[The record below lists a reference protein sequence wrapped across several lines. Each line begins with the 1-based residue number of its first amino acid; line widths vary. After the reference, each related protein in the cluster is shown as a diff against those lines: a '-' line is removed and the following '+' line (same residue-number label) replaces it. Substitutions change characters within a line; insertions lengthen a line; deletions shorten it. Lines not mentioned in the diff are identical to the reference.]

1 MQDCTIITSKTYNK
15 LKGDVIMEKTENV
28 FIRVEPQIKEQA
40 EAILK
45 ELGISMSNAVGMFL
59 RQLVLNK
66 GLPFEVKL
74 PANRPL
80 AFGSLSEQEF
90 NTIMEEGMQ
99 EYSNEN
105 IQTVKE
111 VRTQAK
117 LDMTPLK

>member
-1 MQDCTIITSKTYNK
+1 
-15 LKGDVIMEKTENV
+15 
-28 FIRVEPQIKEQA
+28 
-40 EAILK
+40 
-45 ELGISMSNAVGMFL
+45 MSNAVGMFL
-59 RQLVLNK
+59 HQVVLNK

>member
-74 PANRPL
+74 PADKPL
-80 AFGSLSEQEF
+80 DLNSLSEQEF
-90 NTIMEEGMQ
+90 NTIMENGMQ
-99 EYSNEN
+99 EYSNGN
-105 IQTVKE
+105 VQTTKE
-111 VRTQAK
+111 VKKQAK
-117 LDMTPLK
+117 LAMKTLK

>member
-1 MQDCTIITSKTYNK
+1 
-15 LKGDVIMEKTENV
+15 MEKTENV

-74 PANRPL
+74 PADKPL
-80 AFGSLSEQEF
+80 DLNSLSEQEF
-90 NTIMEEGMQ
+90 NTIMENGMQ
-99 EYSNEN
+99 EYSNGN
-105 IQTVKE
+105 VQTTKE
-111 VRTQAK
+111 VKKQAK
-117 LDMTPLK
+117 LAMKTLK